1 MTLNDL
7 KAQYEKVDINELDKY
22 SCNEVANIYLSSSSI
37 TEKNKCISFLIC
49 NSWNLLQKIYYQN
62 NNNILTVED
71 CYDIFIQ
78 ALHYVLKMHVW
89 TNQNSTL
96 YNDEKAFTKA
106 MAITIQSRRKNFL
119 KAKYRQ
125 KRIIN
130 STNFSLD
137 SMEEDFQEGYFSSYE
152 DKYFDTPISKINNKI
167 KELFEKKNYVA
178 SFILEAIIYND
189 IFNEAHEFDIR
200 KLRKYLRN
208 IDQDF
213 CTIFAQKHKLNQIE
227 VEHSLNY
234 FKNDIQNKLDLKIN
248 NAFINLR
255 NDDTIKN
262 ILDK

>member
-7 KAQYEKVDINELDKY
+7 KSQYEKIDISELDKY
-22 SCNEVANIYLSSSSI
+22 NCNEVADKYLSSSSI
-37 TEKNKCISFLIC
+37 AEKNKCISFLIC

-78 ALHYVLKMHVW
+78 TLHYVIKMHVW
-89 TNQNSTL
+89 TNPSSTL
-96 YNDEKAFTKA
+96 YNDSKAFMKA

-125 KRIIN
+125 KRIVN

-152 DKYFDTPISKINNKI
+152 DKYFDNSMIRINHKI
-167 KELFEKKNYVA
+167 KELFKKKNYVT
-178 SFILEAIIYND
+178 SFVLEAIIYND
-189 IFNEAHEFDIR
+189 IFNEDCELDIR

-208 IDQDF
+208 IDTDF
-213 CTIFAQKHKLNQIE
+213 CIFFAKKYELNLTE
-227 VEHSLNY
+227 VKHSLNY

-248 NAFINLR
+248 NAFINLK

-262 ILDK
+262 ILNK